1 VVPQALQKVVPQ
13 AFGSGG
19 YGLIVSRLTLPQRI
33 CMPVESDVRLGSG
46 VIIFHPELVNLYGC
60 QIGDGTRIGTF
71 VEIQKNA
78 LIGKN
83 CKISSHSFICEGVEI
98 EDEVFIGHGVKFIND
113 LYPRAATAEGNL
125 QGEGDW
131 KVLRTLVRAR
141 ASIGTNATILPNLS
155 IGRSAMI
162 GAAALVAADVPDYAI
177 AAGSPARIIGDVR
190 ERQKPR

>member
-1 VVPQALQKVVPQ
+1 
-13 AFGSGG
+13 
-19 YGLIVSRLTLPQRI
+19 
-33 CMPVESDVRLGSG
+33 MPVESDVRLGSG

-113 LYPRAATAEGNL
+113 LYPHATTAEGNL
-125 QGEGDW
+125 QGEAGW
-131 KVLRTLVRAR
+131 KVLRTVVRAR

-155 IGRSAMI
+155 IGRGAMI
-162 GAAALVAADVPDYAI
+162 GAAALVVADVPDHAI
-177 AAGSPARIIGDVR
+177 VAGAPARVIGDVR
-190 ERQKPR
+190 EREKPR

>member
-1 VVPQALQKVVPQ
+1 
-13 AFGSGG
+13 
-19 YGLIVSRLTLPQRI
+19 
-33 CMPVESDVRLGSG
+33 MPVESNVRLGSG

-113 LYPRAATAEGNL
+113 LYPHATTAEGNL
-125 QGEGDW
+125 QGEADW
-131 KVLRTLVRAR
+131 KVVRTVVRAR
-141 ASIGTNATILPNLS
+141 ASIGTNATILPNVT
-155 IGRSAMI
+155 IGRGAMI
-162 GAAALVAADVPDYAI
+162 GAAAVVVANVPDHAVVI
-177 AAGSPARIIGDVR
+177 GVPGRVIGDAR
-190 ERQKPR
+190 ERERPR

>member
-1 VVPQALQKVVPQ
+1 
-13 AFGSGG
+13 
-19 YGLIVSRLTLPQRI
+19 
-33 CMPVESDVRLGSG
+33 MPVDSDVRLGSG

-113 LYPRAATAEGNL
+113 LYPRATTAEGSL
-125 QGEGDW
+125 QGNADW
-131 KVLRTLVRAR
+131 RVLRTVVRAR
-141 ASIGTNATILPNLS
+141 ASVGSNATILPNLS
-155 IGRSAMI
+155 IGRGAMI
-162 GAAALVAADVPDYAI
+162 GAAALIVADVPDHAI
-177 AAGSPARIIGDVR
+177 VAGAPARVIGDVR
-190 ERQKPR
+190 EREKPR

>member
-1 VVPQALQKVVPQ
+1 
-13 AFGSGG
+13 
-19 YGLIVSRLTLPQRI
+19 
-33 CMPVESDVRLGSG
+33 MPVEPDVRLGSG
-46 VIIFHPELVNLYGC
+46 VIILHPELVNLYGC

-113 LYPRAATAEGNL
+113 LYPHATTAECNL
-125 QGEGDW
+125 QGEADW
-131 KVLRTLVRAR
+131 KVLRTVVRAR

-155 IGRSAMI
+155 IGRGAMI
-162 GAAALVAADVPDYAI
+162 GAAALVVADVPDHAI
-177 AAGSPARIIGDVR
+177 VAGAPARVIGDVR
-190 ERQKPR
+190 EREKPR

>member
-1 VVPQALQKVVPQ
+1 
-13 AFGSGG
+13 
-19 YGLIVSRLTLPQRI
+19 
-33 CMPVESDVRLGSG
+33 MPVESDVRLGSG

-60 QIGDGTRIGTF
+60 QIGDGTRIGSF

-113 LYPRAATAEGNL
+113 LYPHATTEEGNL
-125 QGEGDW
+125 QGEADW
-131 KVLRTLVRAR
+131 KVQRTVVRAR

-155 IGRSAMI
+155 IGRGAMI
-162 GAAALVAADVPDYAI
+162 GAAALVVADVPDHAI
-177 AAGSPARIIGDVR
+177 VAGAPARVVGDVR
-190 ERQKPR
+190 EREKPR

>member
-1 VVPQALQKVVPQ
+1 
-13 AFGSGG
+13 
-19 YGLIVSRLTLPQRI
+19 
-33 CMPVESDVRLGSG
+33 MPVESDVRLGSG

-113 LYPRAATAEGNL
+113 LYPHATTAEGNL
-125 QGEGDW
+125 QGEADW
-131 KVLRTLVRAR
+131 KVLRTIVRAR

-155 IGRSAMI
+155 IGRGAMI
-162 GAAALVAADVPDYAI
+162 GAAALVAADVPDHAI
-177 AAGSPARIIGDVR
+177 VAGAPARVIGDVR
-190 ERQKPR
+190 EREKPR

>member
-1 VVPQALQKVVPQ
+1 
-13 AFGSGG
+13 
-19 YGLIVSRLTLPQRI
+19 
-33 CMPVESDVRLGSG
+33 MPVESDVRLGSG

-60 QIGDGTRIGTF
+60 QIGDGTRIGSF

-113 LYPRAATAEGNL
+113 LYPHATTAEGNL
-125 QGEGDW
+125 QGEADW

-141 ASIGTNATILPNLS
+141 ASIGTNATILPHLS

-177 AAGSPARIIGDVR
+177 VAGAPARIIGDVR